1 MTTTT
6 QTQTTQASW
15 EQVLAQVEEDV
26 RRTEAMLTGAAM
38 ATTAAAG
45 ALDGQHLAPA
55 EMMLP
60 AAGPELPPLVSMPP
74 IPVEMLDRIV
84 ALRTRINALREE
96 IESELSQWRQGRQGR
111 QSSDAVAHLRAA
123 TTAAV
128 APPRFVD
135 RQL

>member
-6 QTQTTQASW
+6 QMQTTQASW

-26 RRTEAMLTGAAM
+26 RRTEAMLAGAAM
-38 ATTAAAG
+38 ATNAAA
-45 ALDGQHLAPA
+45 AVDGQHLAPA

-84 ALRTRINALREE
+84 ALRARINALREE
-96 IESELSQWRQGRQGR
+96 IESELSQWRQGQGR
-111 QSSDAVAHLRAA
+111 QSTDAVAHLRAA
-123 TTAAV
+123 SAAAA